1 MKRIFAVLLSCMLL
15 CAAVDAA
22 FAEEETNVKSETVY
36 ALLDANGQLQKVLS
50 SCHLEN
56 KGREDTLRDVSAL
69 TELSVLKGDANASVS
84 NGAVLWQTNG
94 EDVYYQ
100 GASSAPLPVTLTLHY
115 TLDGQEISAEE
126 AQGATGRL
134 TLRVDYENTLRVT
147 GDDGQETIVPLLAL
161 TGLVLDNNQARR
173 IEAVNARVID
183 DGSHTVLVGAA
194 LPGLQ
199 ACLDRD
205 EIHLPDYLE
214 VSADVTNFDVPMT
227 LTLVTS
233 EPFSALDASGLDR
246 ADELKTSM
254 TDLTDAMAQLL
265 DGSQQLYDGLVTLA
279 DKTDDLVEGV
289 GQLAEGTQTLS
300 DGLDTL
306 CENNET
312 LTEGAEQIFEA
323 LLQTAGDQLAA
334 AGVELP
340 KLTVEN
346 YAEQM
351 ESLLDGS
358 YVEAATKAQVEQ
370 AVYAKEADVRAA
382 VTEAVQQQVAAQVL
396 EAVTAE
402 VQTQVLAAM
411 QLTSEAWQAGIQAD
425 TITEEQQAQ
434 VNAAVAQQLES
445 ETVQATLTS
454 QTALQMETPEVAA
467 VIDEQ
472 TAAQMETLL
481 AENLASE
488 EVVAQKEAAQAQLTA
503 AVEMVQ
509 TQLESVRQFVAGLTA
524 YTEGVAAV
532 QAGAREL
539 NAGMLL
545 LKDGAPATDDTPEQ
559 AGIEALP
566 EGVTALRDGAQTLHD
581 GLTALDD
588 EGMQKLADAVNND
601 LMPLVETVRG
611 LLEAS
616 DEYTSFSGVDD
627 GMQGCVRF
635 IYRTDTVAQ

>member
-1 MKRIFAVLLSCMLL
+1 MKRFFAVLLSCMLL

-36 ALLDANGQLQKVLS
+36 ALLDANGEIQKVLS

-56 KGREDTLRDVSAL
+56 KGREDTFRDVSTL
-69 TELSVLKGDANASVS
+69 TELAVLKGDANASVLD
-84 NGAVLWQTNG
+84 GALLWRTNG

-100 GASSAPLPVTLTLHY
+100 GTSSAPLPVTLTMHY

-147 GDDGQETIVPLLAL
+147 GGDGQETIVPLLAL

-183 DGSHTVLVGAA
+183 DGSHTVIVGAA

-199 ACLDRD
+199 ACLNRD
-205 EIHLPDYLE
+205 DIHLPDSME

-233 EPFSALDASGLDR
+233 EPFTALDASGLDK

-265 DGSQQLYDGLVTLA
+265 DGSKQLYDGLVTLS
-279 DKTDDLVEGV
+279 DKTDALVAGV
-289 GQLAEGTQTLS
+289 GQLAEGSQTLS

-306 CENNET
+306 CGNNET

-323 LLQTAGDQLAA
+323 LLKTAGDQLAA

-340 KLTVEN
+340 ELTVEN
-346 YAEQM
+346 YAEQL

-370 AVYAKEADVRAA
+370 AVHAKEADVRAA

-396 EAVTAE
+396 EAVTEE

-411 QLTSEAWQAGIQAD
+411 QLTPEAWQAGIQAGA
-425 TITEEQQAQ
+425 ITEEQQAQ

-454 QTALQMETPEVAA
+454 QTTLQMETPEVAA
-467 VIDEQ
+467 MIDEQ
-472 TAAQMETLL
+472 TEAQMEALI

-488 EVVAQKEAAQAQLTA
+488 EIVAQKEAAQAQLTA
-503 AVEMVQ
+503 AVETVQ
-509 TQLESVRQFVAGLTA
+509 TQLESVRQFVTGLTA

-532 QAGAREL
+532 QAGAKEL

-566 EGVTALRDGAQTLHD
+566 EGVAALRDGAQTLHD

-616 DEYTSFSGVDD
+616 DEYTTFSGLDD
-627 GMQGCVRF
+627 GMQGRVRF
-635 IYRTDTVAQ
+635 IYRTDTVTQ

>member
-214 VSADVTNFDVPMT
+214 VSADVTNFDQ
-227 LTLVTS
+227 
-233 EPFSALDASGLDR
+233 R
-246 ADELKTSM
+246 AVQRAGCFRAGQGGRTQ
-254 TDLTDAMAQLL
+254 DLH
-265 DGSQQLYDGLVTLA
+265 DGSDRRHG
-279 DKTDDLVEGV
+279 
-289 GQLAEGTQTLS
+289 
-300 DGLDTL
+300 
-306 CENNET
+306 
-312 LTEGAEQIFEA
+312 
-323 LLQTAGDQLAA
+323 AA
-334 AGVELP
+334 AGRIP
-340 KLTVEN
+340 
-346 YAEQM
+346 
-351 ESLLDGS
+351 
-358 YVEAATKAQVEQ
+358 AA
-370 AVYAKEADVRAA
+370 
-382 VTEAVQQQVAAQVL
+382 L
-396 EAVTAE
+396 
-402 VQTQVLAAM
+402 
-411 QLTSEAWQAGIQAD
+411 
-425 TITEEQQAQ
+425 
-434 VNAAVAQQLES
+434 
-445 ETVQATLTS
+445 
-454 QTALQMETPEVAA
+454 
-467 VIDEQ
+467 
-472 TAAQMETLL
+472 
-481 AENLASE
+481 
-488 EVVAQKEAAQAQLTA
+488 
-503 AVEMVQ
+503 
-509 TQLESVRQFVAGLTA
+509 
-524 YTEGVAAV
+524 
-532 QAGAREL
+532 
-539 NAGMLL
+539 
-545 LKDGAPATDDTPEQ
+545 
-559 AGIEALP
+559 
-566 EGVTALRDGAQTLHD
+566 
-581 GLTALDD
+581 
-588 EGMQKLADAVNND
+588 
-601 LMPLVETVRG
+601 
-611 LLEAS
+611 
-616 DEYTSFSGVDD
+616 
-627 GMQGCVRF
+627 
-635 IYRTDTVAQ
+635 